1 MLLMKPRLKPQIML
15 TATEEDES
23 LYQVFIPRTN
33 WLERL
38 SIRYLKQPTHHRIQL
53 DYLGSFVLQH
63 CTGEFLVEQIELL
76 LKKQF
81 GQDAEPTRE
90 RLITFLSIV
99 EANDW
104 IEWTSTS

>member
-1 MLLMKPRLKPQIML
+1 MMKPMLKPKITL
-15 TATEEDES
+15 EPTKEDEL
-23 LYQVFIPRTN
+23 LYHVLIPRTN

-63 CTGEFLVEQIELL
+63 CTGEYLVEQIELL
-76 LKKQF
+76 LEKQF
-81 GQDAEPTRE
+81 GEEAKPTRE
-90 RLITFLSIV
+90 RLIMFLSIV

-104 IEWTSTS
+104 IEWVSTS